1 VSPNTLQE
9 IRKEN
14 HHAKQTHLV
23 DVSEALSLRDELAIS
38 GVPTSA
44 SLHESEVR
52 DSIIGLNCLTVKWRT
67 FVTNALKLWVQYQG
81 TT

>member
-1 VSPNTLQE
+1 MPPSTLLE

-23 DVSEALSLRDELAIS
+23 DVSEAVSRRDKMAIS
-38 GVPTSA
+38 GGPTSA

-52 DSIIGLNCLTVKWRT
+52 DSIIGLSCFMVKWRI
-67 FVTNALKLWVQYQG
+67 FVINELKVCVQ
-81 TT
+81 